1 MTNTTKTD
9 TKFGVVLAQIFL
21 VPICAIFKCLS
32 LILEGFLWCGG
43 KVLDFLSWVF
53 GPASR
58 GIRFI
63 KNTVA
68 RKSQSAK
75 VRRSVLREE
84 IRAQRKAESIK
95 NDGKNEG
102 LKKGLLIAVKV
113 LALIVFSP
121 FIAIFLAFALVY
133 ALISAIFTGIK
144 TLFVKIFG
152 IKGSGVRAEKPD
164 SSDKPEE
171 PWKSELRW
179 DIYEITHSVSEFFSK
194 HVLCFFKKEDSSKKT
209 KAKHD
214 TRFIALMLLFP
225 IVQFLVFWVYV
236 NYRSILLAF
245 QLESNGEIV
254 WTFHNFRR
262 FFEEIKASNTMW
274 TNIKNS
280 LLFFPVSVGITLP
293 LSFFASY
300 FLFKKV
306 PLASVYRVIFYLPSI
321 ISSVAM
327 TMLFRYIVNVNGP
340 LAAIQR
346 WLGIT
351 PIEFLGKPGWAMGTI
366 LFYTVWTGLGYN
378 MILLS
383 SSMSRIPKELFEA
396 AKIDGA
402 GTLREIF
409 SIVLPLTWGTISTLI
424 TLSIAH
430 LFTNIGPVILLTNG
444 QHNTNTIASFI
455 YYQVKSA
462 SENAYAYGSAIG
474 LVFTAVG
481 LPIVLAGRWVLSKIS
496 DNIEL

>member
-1 MTNTTKTD
+1 MTNTSKSA
-9 TKFGVVLAQIFL
+9 TKFSIVFSQICL
-21 VPICAIFKCLS
+21 VPICAIFKGLS
-32 LILEGFLWCGG
+32 LLLEGFLWCGG

-53 GPASR
+53 GPATK
-58 GIRFI
+58 GVTFL
-63 KNTVA
+63 KNVIA
-68 RKSQSAK
+68 KKSQFARAK
-75 VRRSVLREE
+75 SNKRREE
-84 IRAQRKAESIK
+84 RRLQRNTESVK
-95 NDGKNEG
+95 NDGKNA
-102 LKKGLLIAVKV
+102 KAKGIFLVVGKI
-113 LALIVFSP
+113 LALLVLSP
-121 FIAIFLAFALVY
+121 FILIFLAFTLVY
-133 ALISAIFTGIK
+133 ALIDLICSGIK
-144 TLFVKIFG
+144 TLVVKTFG
-152 IKGSGVRAEKPD
+152 IKKAVKVEKPD

-171 PWKSELRW
+171 PWKSEMRW
-179 DIYEITHSVSEFFSK
+179 DIYSIKQSVSNYFNK
-194 HVLCFFKKEDSSKKT
+194 YILCFFEKSDSSKKT

-225 IVQFLVFWVYV
+225 VVQFLVFWVYV

-245 QLESNGEIV
+245 QLELDGEII
-254 WTFHNFRR
+254 WTFHNFKR
-262 FFEEIKASNTMW
+262 FFSEIQASNVMM
-274 TNIKNS
+274 TNIRNS
-280 LLFFPVSVGITLP
+280 LLFFPVSVFITLP
-293 LSFFASY
+293 LSFLSSY

-306 PLASVYRVIFYLPSI
+306 PLASFYRIIFYLPSI

-327 TMLFRYIVNVNGP
+327 TMLFRYIVSSTGP
-340 LAAIQR
+340 LSEVEK

-351 PIEFLGKPGWAMGTI
+351 PIEFLGKPGWAMGTV

-402 GTLREIF
+402 GIATEMF

-444 QHNTNTIASFI
+444 QHDTNTIASYI
-455 YYQVKSA
+455 YFQVKSA

-474 LVFTAVG
+474 LVFTIVG
-481 LPIVLAGRWVLSKIS
+481 LPIVLGGRWVLSKIS